1 MLKSNAIEGYTQVS
15 RVGEQVVNC
24 FVDTYEFGVVPDVF
38 SQAEM
43 LGEAFNDGT
52 DVLKKPDGSAY
63 TDAQKRDNKVETK
76 PHFYAW
82 ATATT
87 GMLAVARKQRSTFRN
102 YVAAETAAPVIACA
116 AGKGPLDELDFQFAG
131 VVRSNSVRTMDDGV
145 GPTTDEYFTLTIG
158 GPATILNNSKD
169 VIHAGDTIAWTFY
182 SEHTDVA
189 GAKRAAHGS
198 VRRIGIRIAD
208 FHDECK
214 IGKAINFAKPG
225 QTFDVSIQRFQQ
237 IPLTIHN
244 LSNVLTAL
252 FLLVLP
258 GSCADLEG
266 TSTRLQS
273 PFPILAVAGAAAPR
287 APGVGET

>member
-1 MLKSNAIEGYTQVS
+1 MMSTSMLQAYQGPSDPMLRSNAIEGYTQVS

-24 FVDTYEFGVVPDVF
+24 FVDTYEFGVVPDTF
-38 SQAEM
+38 SQAEL
-43 LGEAFNDGT
+43 LGQAFNDGGT
-52 DVLKKPDGSAY
+52 VLKTPAGVEVTAVTVAAGAVTQDVLDGSG
-63 TDAQKRDNKVETK
+63 KMVETK

-158 GPATILNNSKD
+158 GPATILNNSSE

-182 SEHTDVA
+182 SENEKTS
-189 GAKRAAHGS
+189 GARRAAHGS

-225 QTFDVSIQRFQQ
+225 QTFDVLVQ
-237 IPLTIHN
+237 I
-244 LSNVLTAL
+244 
-252 FLLVLP
+252 
-258 GSCADLEG
+258 
-266 TSTRLQS
+266 
-273 PFPILAVAGAAAPR
+273 
-287 APGVGET
+287 

>member
-145 GPTTDEYFTLTIG
+145 GPTTDEYFTFDSAMVEPFRAHKKYTRVCSLLT
-158 GPATILNNSKD
+158 SS
-169 VIHAGDTIAWTFY
+169 F
-182 SEHTDVA
+182 
-189 GAKRAAHGS
+189 
-198 VRRIGIRIAD
+198 
-208 FHDECK
+208 C
-214 IGKAINFAKPG
+214 
-225 QTFDVSIQRFQQ
+225 
-237 IPLTIHN
+237 
-244 LSNVLTAL
+244 
-252 FLLVLP
+252 
-258 GSCADLEG
+258 
-266 TSTRLQS
+266 
-273 PFPILAVAGAAAPR
+273 
-287 APGVGET
+287 